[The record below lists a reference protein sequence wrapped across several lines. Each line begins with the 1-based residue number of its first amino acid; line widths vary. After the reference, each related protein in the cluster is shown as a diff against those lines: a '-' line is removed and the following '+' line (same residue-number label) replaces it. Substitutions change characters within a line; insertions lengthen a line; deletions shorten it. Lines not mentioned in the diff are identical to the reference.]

1 MRKNMESLARPRRDL
16 LSAPEVADLLGVSVS
31 TLAIWRC
38 TKRYP
43 LPYLKVGRLVRY
55 RRADIDKFLVQR
67 TKNTQSEIS

>member
-1 MRKNMESLARPRRDL
+1 METQPIPRRDL
-16 LSAPEVADLLGVSVS
+16 LSASEVADLLGVSIS

-55 RRADIDKFLVQR
+55 RRADVDQFLAQR
-67 TKNTQSEIS
+67 TVLPKLPIR